1 MRAAS
6 YTRARAFLKEQGT
19 AQAWAIGLGVLQSL
33 LAIKFLA
40 TAGLILALALT
51 PRVSIIRSK
60 PIEPTPH
67 NGVRV
72 CPALVKFPESVQK
85 KATFLA
91 KPDVWVLT
99 NAGLTPTAVANLQ
112 SHSPARRLWGFLIR
126 SQIRWIP
133 ALGTN
138 GGALVFLTGAALTVL
153 AVLSLVVRFRR
164 SLVASLSGSVAT
176 NLRRLIH
183 RQIYR
188 LGQTALPVEGTGP
201 VINMFTRDVN
211 DVAVG
216 LRADLEVVPATW
228 ILAIGLVLIPLLI
241 APDLF
246 LSLVS
251 IACLAG
257 YAAREFERTARRSA
271 DIASREAAVQLCLLQ
286 EDLGLLRTVRVYGM
300 ESIDK
305 QRFDEHLDQFS
316 KADEQRVRAESFP
329 DPAIFLLIGSS
340 LVLTTGWLA
349 VNVLYDRVSAAG
361 AIVLFASTIGLAEP
375 ILKIL
380 AARRSIKQASRSATG
395 LFEFL
400 ERKPE
405 IHQSVGAN
413 FLPSI
418 KRKISFENV
427 TVESMSGR
435 TLLSGVSFE
444 IAAGAR
450 AAFMGMDEEAK
461 YALACLIP
469 RLLDPKTGRVRIDG
483 LDLRDVTLESL
494 RAQVATVLQSDL
506 VFSDTVVA
514 NISLGDPSFDLARV
528 IEAAKIAHAHH
539 FIQDLPDGYD
549 TMIGPLG
556 HYLTIDEQY
565 RVALARAY
573 LHDPSIVII
582 EEPNATLDDD
592 VKHLVDDTISRIAP
606 GRTMIFLPHRL
617 STIRSSDQ
625 VILIHDAR
633 VEALGSARELQQSS
647 KLFRHLQYMEFNRF
661 AAGEIEVGQMSTT

>member
-51 PRVSIIRSK
+51 PRVSVIRSK
-60 PIEPTPH
+60 PIEPKTPG
-67 NGVRV
+67 GVRV
-72 CPALVKFPESVQK
+72 CPALVNFPVSVQK
-85 KATFLA
+85 KAVYLA

-99 NAGLTPTAVANLQ
+99 NGGLTPTAVANLQ
-112 SHSPARRLWGFLIR
+112 SQSPARRLWGFLIR

-153 AVLSLVVRFRR
+153 AVLSLVVRIRR
-164 SLVASLSGSVAT
+164 SLVASLSGAVAT

-216 LRADLEVVPATW
+216 VRADLEVVPATW

-257 YAAREFERTARRSA
+257 YAARELERTARRGA
-271 DIASREAAVQLCLLQ
+271 EIASREAAVQLCLLQ

-305 QRFDEHLDQFS
+305 QRFDEHLDRFS
-316 KADEQRVRAESFP
+316 KAEERRVRAESFP

-380 AARRSIKQASRSATG
+380 SARRLIKQASRSSTG

-405 IHQSVGAN
+405 IQQSVGAN
-413 FLPSI
+413 FLPSL

-444 IAAGAR
+444 IGAGAR
-450 AAFMGMDEEAK
+450 ASFMGMDEEAK

-506 VFSDTVVA
+506 VFSDSVVA
-514 NISLGDPSFDLARV
+514 NIGLGDPSFDLARV

-573 LHDPSIVII
+573 LHDPSIVIV

-592 VKHLVDDTISRIAP
+592 VKHLVDDTIARIAP

-617 STIRSSDQ
+617 STIRASDQ

-633 VEALGSARELQQSS
+633 VEAVGSARELQQTS